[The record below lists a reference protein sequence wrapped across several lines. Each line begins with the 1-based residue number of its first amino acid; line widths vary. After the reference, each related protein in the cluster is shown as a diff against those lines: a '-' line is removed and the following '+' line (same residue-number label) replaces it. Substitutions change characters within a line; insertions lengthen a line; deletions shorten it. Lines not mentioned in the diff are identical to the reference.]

1 MVYQRKRCFARN
13 TVFFISPGD
22 MVKLADTGD
31 LKSPVFGLAGS
42 SPAIPT
48 IKGLG
53 NRDISK
59 SFLFFAAATP
69 LRAQKRRRQAADFL
83 SIYLDI
89 GVKTIL
95 FRAILK
101 RRGFL
106 YSAGSITPLFSRT
119 SENESYIQETQHLK
133 PRRSVYE
140 SGASSTVSLVRS
152 NAKRAPR
159 RPPAS
164 FVRSSG
170 SIMLLATATVK
181 PR

>member
-1 MVYQRKRCFARN
+1 MVQNALGGSKFQKMNRPYVLSARGH
-13 TVFFISPGD
+13 TVSLCPYRH
-22 MVKLADTGD
+22 
-31 LKSPVFGLAGS
+31 
-42 SPAIPT
+42 